1 MPQLFGDGDNE
12 VIAVILAAGATSEC
26 ANVDFYKG
34 AHSAFLMQNVERV
47 EKEMKQI
54 EPPKC
59 LFKCRGEVLLERQ
72 VRLLRECGI
81 EHIKIITNYK
91 EEMIKEFDRRKKLG
105 LGFIHNPD
113 FRKPFVGL
121 RSAMEKERDCLL
133 VFGDV
138 YLTKYTIGKLI
149 GQRKLVGAS
158 VKENSQWLLCKIPD
172 TTEFLVRYAGALTYG
187 LANLQS
193 TGSLENLYNRVSR
206 LFDSELQGLY
216 WVFGNYGASTIV
228 DPELLD
234 LDFYEFTD
242 DYTERWG
249 HVDRFIGAGRPVT
262 SRKVKEENHSPII
275 KGLEGI

>member
-1 MPQLFGDGDNE
+1 GGIM
-12 VIAVILAAGATSEC
+12 IAVILAAGAPG
-26 ANVDFYKG
+26 VDFYKG
-34 AHSAFLMQNVERV
+34 AQSAFLRQNAERV

-105 LGFIHNPD
+105 LEFIHNSD
-113 FRKPFVGL
+113 YRKPFIGL
-121 RSAMEKERDCLL
+121 RAAMEKERDCLL

-138 YLTKYTIGKLI
+138 HFPKNTIEKLI
-149 GQRKLVGAS
+149 GQRKFVGAVEES
-158 VKENSQWLLCKIPD
+158 RRAMTFGEKVQLGGLKHWNLCKIPD
-172 TTEFLVRYAGALTYG
+172 TTEFLVRYATALTYG
-187 LANLQS
+187 PVKLEN
-193 TGSLENLYNRVSR
+193 TGSLENLYKDVSR
-206 LFDSELQGLY
+206 FFGPGLGGLY
-216 WVFGNYGASTIV
+216 WVFANYGASTIV

-234 LDFYEFTD
+234 LDLYELTD

-249 HVDRFIGAGRPVT
+249 VVDQITEGGQVT
-262 SRKVKEENHSPII
+262 SFQVGQENHS
-275 KGLEGI
+275 